1 MSDEMQWALTIAFA
15 GAAIIEATGLL
26 LILSDLRDTRVALR
40 TWTQW
45 PGTARP
51 GAIATGV
58 TMPPATPSSGGGPP
72 PLEQRVA
79 ANEDKLEQVAAD
91 LAEYKAKS
99 RKELTAA
106 VSDLA
111 ERLGA
116 DAQDRASRTATF
128 IKATADT
135 RKTRIGTGLLVSG
148 LAVNAIAAIVA
159 VWG

>member
-1 MSDEMQWALTIAFA
+1 MQWALTIAFA

-51 GAIATGV
+51 GAIATSFTV
-58 TMPPATPSSGGGPP
+58 PPATAISGGEPP
-72 PLEQRVA
+72 TLEQRVA

-91 LAEYKAKS
+91 LAEYRAES

-116 DAQDRASRTATF
+116 DAQDRASRTAAF
-128 IKATADT
+128 IEATADT
-135 RKTRIGTGLLVSG
+135 TKTQIGTGLLVFG